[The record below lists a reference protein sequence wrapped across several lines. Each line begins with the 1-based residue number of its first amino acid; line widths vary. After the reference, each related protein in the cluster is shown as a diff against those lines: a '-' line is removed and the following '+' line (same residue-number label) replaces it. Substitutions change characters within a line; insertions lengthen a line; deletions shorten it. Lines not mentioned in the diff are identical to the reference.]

1 MPHINSIRL
10 VNVHF
15 NNATQFY
22 DDFYLEPAGRN
33 TTYDLENGGGK
44 TLLLMMLLQV
54 VLPKTYLRREK
65 PLSLLFQGGKDR
77 TSHVVVEWILEE
89 GHRYKY
95 LLTGFSARKRR
106 GPSREAGVEG
116 DEEEG
121 LQSADIE
128 HRSWLVFYNDHR
140 VTSCRAVPLVR
151 QEAAHKRYA
160 TFEDIRKYI
169 QQMEQKGLPG
179 EIFDGIERYQ
189 HYLASQ
195 HLLTAEWNI
204 IRGINSGENN
214 IESYFRQNTTS
225 RKLIENLFV
234 KIVEDVEAL
243 NRGGKSEDESLLLA
257 DALIEIRTS
266 LNEYLRLKGHLT
278 EFGKIG
284 IYYNEFA
291 ERNGELL
298 AAFQKFEAAK
308 GQAAAI
314 YNLLGRRLQELGQQL
329 EEIRIRLAEYNSAR
343 ERSRKHER
351 LLEAGLVNLQKEIL
365 QAEENRQVAARD
377 QLAAGQEALGRE
389 LRRLLAWEG
398 YGEYREVRAR
408 MTALER
414 RQETLAA
421 DEDSLQAEYNKA
433 GGQLK
438 YLSDRQLTKWDRL
451 LQEAQ
456 QAKNQLEKQR
466 ELTQEDLSKA
476 RSRVAVLQDNEAKLS
491 SQEEALSGRLQE
503 LRDFFLQRGELAALL
518 SIDKFAHRLQEQLQD
533 YQEETVSLTTELE
546 RLAAKLQDAKLASVG
561 VKSEVKGLQA
571 AQKRAKEWLA
581 AYRQEREALENKARA
596 WEQAG
601 IENYREALQL
611 ALHQESLRQLE
622 MEIETRRM
630 RRKKQL
636 STDKGFYVPNEEI
649 LILAEQLGG
658 KCPYVQTGM
667 EWIGGKAPQEKERL
681 LRQMPFLPFSV
692 IVDGES
698 FGRLQRGGLKLDFT
712 ADYPVPVV
720 NLELL
725 RGDPDQVE
733 KDLYYICSFADLL
746 LDKDAYQRYIHSME
760 EKIQTREGQILA
772 GAGRVEELGAD
783 LAAVAL
789 FMDKYPRAAVD
800 KQEKVVA
807 ELGRQIT
814 EGQERWQQLGDE
826 QDRLAAARECC
837 RARID
842 ELAELAACSREKME
856 MLREKGQKKTEL
868 AHIRRQLQTK
878 RQELQDVFGN
888 IAHLVATGEQLKE
901 KYRNQEEQLSSLTGE
916 LFTARQEVQVVAGF
930 EALEN
935 NLPLVQARASFQ
947 ALKEAVGGRSAE
959 EKDLQAQLS
968 ENKKR
973 LAGLLK
979 KVQRDYGHDLAEIE
993 KKELAGQPVII
1004 PTPDQI
1010 VKTRQSLEDR
1020 ERRLGEANN
1029 SITKISGDI
1038 KKLEGRLAEIL
1049 KDFTA
1054 EQQLAMPCYEH
1065 ESRYRREI
1073 ARTGQLIHS
1082 YEQKIKNEM
1091 AIMARAEKKFN
1102 DLGYQRGF
1110 YQDFLARE
1118 SVENSG
1124 VLASELKDYQQF
1136 EKEYRRRWGAIQD
1149 LYIKWDDRLK
1159 TIQAETAA
1167 FVIREP
1173 LAELAKIGRPESLAQ
1188 CQAKKA
1194 AFDEYQANIAEQVQK
1209 ITNDIGWLESYQAD
1223 FTRRCIQR
1231 AELVL
1236 GHIKKLEAL
1245 SRIEVYGR
1253 RINMIE
1259 LRLREFEAKDKQM
1272 RMKEHIDRIVR
1283 DVGEEGQVDRK
1294 RIAAWLSTKELLA
1307 RIADMDRAAVRLYK
1321 VESIGEN
1328 SRFYRWE
1335 HAIGSE
1341 GQNNSLYFIFAAC
1354 LISFIRMLSITTSE
1368 VRTKKV
1374 IIVDNPFGATS
1385 AVYLWE
1391 PMFKILQQNDIQLI
1405 APGHRIPREIT
1416 SRFAVSYLL
1425 NQDIL
1430 QDGRRRVVIKDV
1442 RSEEDEE
1449 VLRYVEPEQLAIF
1462 K

>member
-1 MPHINSIRL
+1 MPHIKSIRL

-44 TLLLMMLLQV
+44 TLLLMMVLQV

-106 GPSREAGVEG
+106 GPSKGAGMEA
-116 DEEEG
+116 EEEEN

-128 HRSWLVFYNDHR
+128 HRNWLVFYNDDR

-151 QEAAHKRYA
+151 QEGAHKRYA
-160 TFEDIRKYI
+160 AFEDIRKYI

-179 EIFDGIERYQ
+179 EIFDRIDRYQ
-189 HYLASQ
+189 HYIASH
-195 HLLTAEWNI
+195 HLLAAEWNI

-243 NRGGKSEDESLLLA
+243 NGGGKSGDESLLLA
-257 DALIEIRTS
+257 DTLIEIRTS
-266 LNEYLRLKGHLT
+266 LNDYLRLKGHLA
-278 EFGKIG
+278 EFTGIG
-284 IYYNEFA
+284 AYYSEFA
-291 ERNGELL
+291 DRNGELL
-298 AAFQKFEAAK
+298 AALQKFEAAK
-308 GQAAAI
+308 GQSAAI
-314 YNLLGRRLQELGQQL
+314 YNLLDRRLQELEQQL
-329 EEIRIRLAEYNSAR
+329 KEIRTRLEEYNSAR
-343 ERSRKHER
+343 EKNQKHKR
-351 LLEAGLVNLQKEIL
+351 LLEAGLVNLQKEVL
-365 QAEENRQVAARD
+365 QAEEQRQMTARD
-377 QLAAGQEALGRE
+377 QLAADREALARE
-389 LRRLLAWEG
+389 LNRLLALES
-398 YGEYREVRAR
+398 YGEYRIVR
-408 MTALER
+408 ER
-414 RQETLAA
+414 VTGLDRRLETLAA
-421 DEDSLQAEYNKA
+421 DEDSLQAEYKKA

-438 YLSDRQLTKWDRL
+438 YLSDRQLAKWDRL
-451 LQEAQ
+451 LQEARK
-456 QAKNQLEKQR
+456 AKNQLEIQR
-466 ELTQEDLSKA
+466 ELNQEDLSQA
-476 RSRVAVLQDNEAKLS
+476 RSKAAVLQDNEAKLS
-491 SQEEALSGRLQE
+491 PQEGVLSGRLQE
-503 LRDFFLQRGELAALL
+503 LRDFFLQRGETAALL
-518 SIDKFAHRLQEQLQD
+518 SIDEFARRLQDELQN
-533 YQEETVSLTTELE
+533 YQEETTALTAELE
-546 RLAAKLQDAKLASVG
+546 QLAAKLQDAGLASVG
-561 VKSEVKGLQA
+561 VKSEVKELQA
-571 AQKRAKEWLA
+571 ARKRAEEWVA
-581 AYRQEREALENKARA
+581 AYRQERGDLENKARA

-601 IENYREALQL
+601 IEDYREALQQ
-611 ALHQESLRQLE
+611 ALDQESLHQLE
-622 MEIETRRM
+622 MEIEAGRM

-636 STDKGFYVPNEEI
+636 SKDSGFYVPNEEI
-649 LILAEQLGG
+649 LVLAEQLEG
-658 KCPYVQTGM
+658 KCSYAQTGM
-667 EWIGGKAPQEKERL
+667 EWIDRAAPQEKEKL
-681 LRQMPFLPFSV
+681 LRQMPFLPFAV

-698 FGRLQRGGLKLDFT
+698 FARLQRGRLKLDFT

-725 RGDPDQVE
+725 RGDPARVE

-746 LDKDAYQRYIHSME
+746 LDKDAYRRYIHGME
-760 EKIQTREGQILA
+760 EKIQAREEQILA
-772 GAGRVEELGAD
+772 GAGRVMELKAD

-789 FMDKYPRAAVD
+789 FVDKYPQAAVARR
-800 KQEKVVA
+800 EKEVA
-807 ELGRQIT
+807 DLGRQIS
-814 EGQERWQQLGDE
+814 EGQERLQQLKDE
-826 QDRLAAARECC
+826 QGQLAGKGEGC
-837 RARID
+837 RARI
-842 ELAELAACSREKME
+842 EGLAELAAGNREKAE
-856 MLREKGQKKTEL
+856 MLAEKGQKRTEL
-868 AHIRRQLQTK
+868 AHIREQLQAK
-878 RQELQDVFGN
+878 RRELQDVDGN
-888 IAHLVATGEQLKE
+888 IADLVNTSEQLKGE
-901 KYRNQEEQLSSLTGE
+901 YCNQEEQLSRLNE
-916 LFTARQEVQVVAGF
+916 EQFKAKQEVQAVAGF
-930 EALEN
+930 KTLENDLPLAQVHASFRALE
-935 NLPLVQARASFQ
+935 
-947 ALKEAVGGRSAE
+947 EAVGGRSAE
-959 EKDLQAQLS
+959 EKDLQAQLL

-973 LAGLLK
+973 LANLLE
-979 KVQRDYGHDLAEIE
+979 KVRRDHGHDLAEIE
-993 KKELAGQPVII
+993 KRELAGQPVII

-1010 VKTRQSLEDR
+1010 VETRRAGEDK
-1020 ERRLGEANN
+1020 ERRLGEANR
-1029 SITKISGDI
+1029 SINKVSGDI
-1038 KKLEGRLAEIL
+1038 KKLEGQLAEIS

-1054 EQQLAMPCYEH
+1054 EQQSAMPRYEH
-1065 ESRYRREI
+1065 ESRYRQEM
-1073 ARTGQLIHS
+1073 ALAGQLIDS
-1082 YEQKIKNEM
+1082 YEQKIKNETAKM
-1091 AIMARAEKKFN
+1091 TGAEKKFN

-1124 VLASELKDYQQF
+1124 EPATELKDYQQF
-1136 EKEYRRRWGAIQD
+1136 EKEYRRRWGTIQD
-1149 LYIKWDDRLK
+1149 LHVKWDDRLK
-1159 TIQAETAA
+1159 TMQVETAA
-1167 FVIREP
+1167 FVIRAP
-1173 LAELAKIGRPESLAQ
+1173 LEELAKIDQPESVAQ
-1188 CQAKKA
+1188 CRAKKT

-1209 ITNDIGWLESYQAD
+1209 ITNDIGRLESYQAD

-1236 GHIKKLEAL
+1236 GHIRKLEAL

-1259 LRLREFEAKDKQM
+1259 LRLPEFEAKDKQM

-1283 DVGEEGQVDRK
+1283 DIGEEGQVDRK
-1294 RIAAWLSTKELLA
+1294 GIAAWLSTKELLA

-1321 VESIGEN
+1321 VESIPEN
-1328 SRFYRWE
+1328 SRLYRWE

-1354 LISFIRMLSITTSE
+1354 LISFIRMLSITSSG
-1368 VRTKKV
+1368 VSTKKV

-1391 PMFKILQQNDIQLI
+1391 PMFKILEQNDIQLI

-1442 RSEEDEE
+1442 RSEEDED